1 MAKLRQTNY
10 HNSRKS
16 NDAQHKDDALKNK
29 HNLEKAY
36 IFYKMILAER
46 KKSQDEKVQEI

>member
-1 MAKLRQTNY
+1 MAKLRQANF

-16 NDAQHKDDALKNK
+16 NDAQHKEDALKHK

-36 IFYKMILAER
+36 IVYRMIKAER
-46 KKSQDEKVQEI
+46 KKGQDEEVQAV